1 MIAATARRRV
11 TPLLLFIK
19 TLFDIAL
26 LRKGPQH
33 IPRSGILLLLAALLW
48 IVAVLAALVL
58 IDRFDE
64 RDVVLEFFSVLIA
77 VVCYSAIVIGA
88 RQGPR
93 LTQTITAILGCGA
106 LLTAQH
112 LGSLGFEAVDRGVF
126 TIDIIAQWRVRHRLT
141 HCRCGPCHGVA
152 AQINIVQLGYPLIR
166 FWFWDINQISKIYPN
181 FSLIACKK

>member
-93 LTQTITAILGCGA
+93 LTQTITAILGCCA
-106 LLTAQH
+106 LLTVTLVAGYALLQPFIGAA
-112 LGSLGFEAVDRGVF
+112 LMTLVAFLILLWSLSIKGH
-126 TIDIIAQWRVRHRLT
+126 IIASAINRHWYL
-141 HCRCGPCHGVA
+141 GLAFAVA
-152 AQINIVQLGYPLIR
+152 IFVLQ
-166 FWFWDINQISKIYPN
+166 
-181 FSLIACKK
+181 SLANKLVTSAI

>member
-106 LLTAQH
+106 LLTVTLVAGYALLQPFIGAA
-112 LGSLGFEAVDRGVF
+112 LMTLVAFLILLWSLSIKGH
-126 TIDIIAQWRVRHRLT
+126 IIASAINRHWYL
-141 HCRCGPCHGVA
+141 GLAFAVA
-152 AQINIVQLGYPLIR
+152 IFVLQ
-166 FWFWDINQISKIYPN
+166 
-181 FSLIACKK
+181 SLANKLVTSAI